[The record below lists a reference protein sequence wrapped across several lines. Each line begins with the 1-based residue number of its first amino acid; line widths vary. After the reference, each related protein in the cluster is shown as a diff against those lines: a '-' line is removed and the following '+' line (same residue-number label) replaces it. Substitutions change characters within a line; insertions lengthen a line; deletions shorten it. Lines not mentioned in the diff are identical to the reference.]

1 MSYSASLFQICNIQ
15 SFIGGQIYFELK
27 FYSEQS
33 KLWVVKLSSCQT
45 IYTHC
50 LLNIGCT
57 YLRAV
62 HVKSPVHWLSSRAP
76 SDDQLTYCR
85 GRRASLD
92 IDLAGLSREADM
104 QQNGQ
109 EWGKWR
115 MDDEEELER
124 KMMFTMVSMHAQRS
138 LSIFSISLKKYCC
151 SIVIHY
157 EWYMCQNK
165 ILYSC
170 QLKRV

>member
-1 MSYSASLFQICNIQ
+1 MDLNAVSFYFDLMCHGLMSYSASMFQICNIQ
-15 SFIGGQIYFELK
+15 SFICGQIYFELK
-27 FYSEQS
+27 FYSKQS
-33 KLWVVKLSSCQT
+33 KLWVVKLLLCQT

-50 LLNIGCT
+50 PLNIGCT

-62 HVKSPVHWLSSRAP
+62 HVKGPVHRLSNRAP

-109 EWGKWR
+109 EWEN
-115 MDDEEELER
+115 EEG
-124 KMMFTMVSMHAQRS
+124 MMKKSWKGRWRS
-138 LSIFSISLKKYCC
+138 L
-151 SIVIHY
+151 
-157 EWYMCQNK
+157 
-165 ILYSC
+165 
-170 QLKRV
+170 